1 MKKILLI
8 IGLIMVCLNTTA
20 QKKYLVLN
28 HNSSYGGRWT
38 LCGEIPD
45 GMQENYS
52 VSSSLGGNKEKIV
65 ANILNELSERGYE
78 VEFMPDNSNY
88 LLSKRTDSS
97 GSLNAIQ
104 RVQTNDEELIEIAR
118 YNLQGV
124 PVNENEKGIQIIVY
138 SNYTTKTIIV
148 E

>member
-20 QKKYLVLN
+20 QKKYLVLY
-28 HNSSYGGRWT
+28 HTSSYGGRWT

-52 VSSSLGGNKEKIV
+52 VGGNKEKIV

-88 LLSKRTDSS
+88 LLSKKTDSS

-138 SNYTTKTIIV
+138 SNYTTKTLIV
-148 E
+148 Q